1 MIKRKAL
8 ESLKPDVIIEV
19 NGKKVKI
26 SNVTSVKTA
35 VQEWTLD
42 EPSKYDPGSGTEET
56 FINAVEVN
64 NKSGGFSKFLYK
76 FCAQPCI
83 FLFLFF
89 LNLYSRSTFSF
100 AHQRRW

>member
-56 FINAVEVN
+56 FINSVEVN
-64 NKSGGFSKFLYK
+64 NKTLFINKRFALNKMFHQNASKF
-76 FCAQPCI
+76 AI
-83 FLFLFF
+83 F
-89 LNLYSRSTFSF
+89 YV
-100 AHQRRW
+100 

>member
-8 ESLKPDVIIEV
+8 ESLKPDVVIEV
-19 NGKKVKI
+19 HGKKVKI

-56 FINAVEVN
+56 FINSVEVFGN
-64 NKSGGFSKFLYK
+64 IHFHNYYYFRNGFK
-76 FCAQPCI
+76 
-83 FLFLFF
+83 
-89 LNLYSRSTFSF
+89 RSTYYITF
-100 AHQRRW
+100 